1 MRKCS
6 ASQGG
11 VSITRENV
19 YAETPTKTWG
29 NPNAARMQRLDH
41 PCVAAVNV
49 ECETVWWFP
58 ININTQ
64 LQTHTAIVLLGH
76 FPRGTK
82 IYIHTKTLARI
93 FTSTYS

>member
-29 NPNAARMQRLDH
+29 NPNAARMQRLAH
-41 PCVAAVNV
+41 PCVAAVNA
-49 ECETVWWFP
+49 ECGTVWWFP
-58 ININTQ
+58 INMNTQ
-64 LQTHTAIVLLGH
+64 HTQQLYSWG
-76 FPRGTK
+76 
-82 IYIHTKTLARI
+82 I
-93 FTSTYS
+93 FLEGRKFTFTQKP